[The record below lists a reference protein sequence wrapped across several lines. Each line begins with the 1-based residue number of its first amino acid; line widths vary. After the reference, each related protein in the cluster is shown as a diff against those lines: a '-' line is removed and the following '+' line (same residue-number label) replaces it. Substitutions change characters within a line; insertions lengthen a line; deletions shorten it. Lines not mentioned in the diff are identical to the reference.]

1 MWIELSVF
9 RSFLVALK
17 ILYIRYDKTAHLMF
31 PIIINIIVGCIS
43 LSYFTLYYN
52 EHFAA
57 EFSKPEYYVFAAFSL
72 FANVLGYYIIR
83 TCPNPAYFRVFVTL
97 QIILLFLFTI
107 YINMN
112 MNMNKNKEHN
122 ISIQSTIGLVCGCAA
137 IILISLDKNNK

>member
-17 ILYIRYDKTAHLMF
+17 ILYIRYDKTVHLMF

-52 EHFAA
+52 EHFAT
-57 EFSKPEYYVFAAFSL
+57 EFSKPEYYVYAAASL
-72 FANVLGYYIIR
+72 FVNVLGYYIIR

-112 MNMNKNKEHN
+112 KNKEHN
-122 ISIQSTIGLVCGCAA
+122 ISIQSTIGLVCGCTA